1 MTSERAR
8 LRAKTWICAT
18 VVVLSNVLGNFF
30 MKRGLPASLDNPLEY
45 IAALFRPQVSLGV
58 ALLILWMLSR
68 MALLS
73 WADLSYVV
81 PVTSIGYVLV
91 ALMGRLFLDEQ
102 IAPRHWLGIAL
113 IVAGVSMVGLGTPQ
127 TAASE
132 PGPVGAPGAVDR

>member
-1 MTSERAR
+1 MAGRGIPNEAAR
-8 LRAKTWICAT
+8 LRVKTSICAT
-18 VVVLSNVLGNFF
+18 VVVVSNVLGNFF
-30 MKRGLPASLDNPLEY
+30 MKRGLPAGLNHPFEY

-91 ALMGRLFLDEQ
+91 ALMGRLFLEER
-102 IAPRHWLGIAL
+102 ITARNWVGIAL

-127 TAASE
+127 TAHRKAA
-132 PGPVGAPGAVDR
+132 GQ